1 MSWRFEQ
8 NKALS
13 NSQRTIAWF
22 DLWKFW
28 TPKSVVVVRSVDQQ
42 PGSLVLGSVPGNRWP
57 LQAYPEWDNS
67 CYWTLRKGVADS
79 QTNSRPMLAIGTI
92 DSQARV
98 SCTFASRHQEWK
110 DPCPDTCNHR
120 STRRNQWL
128 EWNRQEGN
136 GDPWRHD
143 HRTLD
148 RQECC
153 QGEWCHH
160 AYRFNERQ
168 GSPRDH
174 QRQDNAS
181 LEIRLRESWVF
192 CRLGRCDQDD
202 NDNVR
207 TLAESDAKLLDPLLA
222 SFHSASIRPT
232 ELAIWREV

>member
-1 MSWRFEQ
+1 
-8 NKALS
+8 
-13 NSQRTIAWF
+13 
-22 DLWKFW
+22 
-28 TPKSVVVVRSVDQQ
+28 
-42 PGSLVLGSVPGNRWP
+42 
-57 LQAYPEWDNS
+57 
-67 CYWTLRKGVADS
+67 
-79 QTNSRPMLAIGTI
+79 MLAIGTI

-174 QRQDNAS
+174 QRQNHAP
-181 LEIRLRESWVF
+181 LEIRLRESW
-192 CRLGRCDQDD
+192 RNGWLGSEYTDD
-202 NDNVR
+202 NDLVRFVADTDAHNPWPGQLTGGSLFPRTTRIPLLGDTQISRRKATPKDMKGPLGRRALIASGHLHDREGSLVCNSPHRLIDNVR
-207 TLAESDAKLLDPLLA
+207 EMNLPGS
-222 SFHSASIRPT
+222 
-232 ELAIWREV
+232 